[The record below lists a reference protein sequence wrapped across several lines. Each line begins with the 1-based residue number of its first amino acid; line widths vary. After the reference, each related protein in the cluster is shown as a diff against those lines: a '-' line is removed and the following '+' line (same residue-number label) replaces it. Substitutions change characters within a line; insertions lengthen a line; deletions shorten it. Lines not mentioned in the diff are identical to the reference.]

1 MALKITL
8 KANERLI
15 IAGAVI
21 TNGGS
26 RSDLIVENSVPVL
39 REKEILGEEDALTP
53 CRRIYFAIQL
63 MYVDEEKL
71 EEHHRVYWKL
81 VKDVVGA
88 APSLLGLIDQ
98 ISDNILNSRY
108 YQALKLAK
116 KLIEYEEEAIDNVR
130 NSTAGNLQD
139 GTQNY
144 GIGP

>member
-1 MALKITL
+1 MALKIKL

-15 IAGAVI
+15 VGGAVI
-21 TNGGS
+21 TNGKS
-26 RSDLIVENSVPVL
+26 KTDLIVENSVPVL
-39 REKEILGEEDALTP
+39 REKEILSEEDALTP

-88 APSLLGLIDQ
+88 APSALTLIDQ
-98 ISDNILNSRY
+98 ISNNILKCRY

-116 KLIEYEEEAIDNVR
+116 NLIEYQEQVIDNVR
-130 NSTAGNLQD
+130 NSAAGNLQD

>member
-15 IAGAVI
+15 VGGAVL

-26 RSDLIVENSVPVL
+26 KTDLIVENSVPIL
-39 REKEILGEEDALTP
+39 RGKEILSEEDALTP

-88 APSLLGLIDQ
+88 APSLLDLIDQ

-116 KLIEYEEEAIDNVR
+116 KLIEYEEEVIDNVR
-130 NSTAGNLQD
+130 NSAGGSLQV
-139 GTQNY
+139 GTQEY
-144 GIGP
+144 SARS

>member
-15 IAGAVI
+15 IGGAVI
-21 TNGGS
+21 TNGS
-26 RSDLIVENSVPVL
+26 SKSKLIVENSVPVL
-39 REKEILGEEDALTP
+39 REKEIMSEEDAETP
-53 CRRIYFAIQL
+53 CCRIYFVIQL
-63 MYVDEEKL
+63 MYVDEKKL
-71 EEHHRVYWKL
+71 DEHHKTYWEL

-98 ISDNILNSRY
+98 ISDNILNGRY

-116 KLIEYEEEAIDNVR
+116 KLIEYEEEVIDNVR
-130 NSTAGNLQD
+130 NKAAGNLQD